1 MHDKSYLLSLLDYN
15 IWARDLYYAQ
25 VVGLPDG
32 ELTRQRPSIMNSFLV
47 LLNHFLVVEKVWMA
61 HMKGRP
67 HGFDK
72 LQTVLHEDVASLQAA
87 QHDMDREIRGY
98 IEGLSDEELEEEVSY
113 ELIGGNTGRLP
124 RYMILTPYDH
134 ARRLSP
140 RVHCRH
146 DGAGAG
152 APGAPGHSG
161 LGTGGAR
168 AIGIENSGG
177 DVMARKSSKGPRID
191 MHTHVALPEVLEM
204 ARKVKVRGSG
214 PGKQNWIPAGSSREH
229 DRQAKA
235 VGEEARRAQGAARRH
250 GRHAASTSR

>member
-1 MHDKSYLLSLLDYN
+1 MHDKPYLLSLLDYN

-25 VVGLPDG
+25 VDGLPDG
-32 ELTRQRPSIMNSFLV
+32 ELTRQRPSVMNSFLV

-124 RYMILTPYDH
+124 RYMILTHLIMHGAFHRGYIADMMGQVP
-134 ARRLSP
+134 ARP
-140 RVHCRH
+140 
-146 DGAGAG
+146 
-152 APGAPGHSG
+152 APQ
-161 LGTGGAR
+161 
-168 AIGIENSGG
+168 
-177 DVMARKSSKGPRID
+177 D
-191 MHTHVALPEVLEM
+191 
-204 ARKVKVRGSG
+204 
-214 PGKQNWIPAGSSREH
+214 IPVWER
-229 DRQAKA
+229 
-235 VGEEARRAQGAARRH
+235 AAREQ
-250 GRHAASTSR
+250 